1 MHSDEAGRCV
11 TAQYARALPGAAND
25 LEIDALA
32 CTTAMNLLSSSSR
45 AGSAVLI
52 AAKGALISSHACGVL
67 AERAA
72 FSVQPSPGLA
82 AVLASGRP
90 IRYPG
95 GLGALQLSTAP
106 TWRNDVLLVPLRS
119 DGMPARVLAAT
130 ADSITDA
137 LGDALHAFA
146 AIAAAAYSGH
156 LDQWTEAI
164 VHRALEP
171 VLLLDADG
179 SIRTAS
185 HGAAGLFGIHQEAL
199 ARELPVNLVHPED
212 AEGLLRALG
221 RARAGQ
227 RASECELRCR
237 RPDGGWIHTE
247 GTVTAHPAAGG
258 GPGLMLRI
266 HDVRERKNLEAEL
279 AHWAYH
285 DPKTGLA
292 NRARLRQNFERTT
305 EVATRDGTGVAV
317 VAASVEGVREF
328 GQTFGEIQAD
338 RILRV
343 VADRLRDCARQ
354 QDTVARLGEHEFVI
368 LTAAAPVAVDALA
381 RRVANALAEPIS
393 LPQGSVLLQA
403 SVGLRLTEPDTGAG
417 ADVDRLL
424 HDAALA
430 LTTARRVGE
439 RTPQRYQERMQLEL
453 AEELS
458 IRRGLLRAIQGREFL
473 LYYQPI
479 VALNTRRLTGIEALL
494 RWQHPERGLIPP
506 DRFIPHAEESG
517 LIVQLGAQTLAQA
530 CADVGVLR
538 DHALTVNVNVSPRQ
552 LYSDDF
558 ITTVRDSLTSS
569 ALPSAA
575 LCLEITESAVANVD
589 GVAKRLWQLR
599 ELGVRLALD
608 DFGTGFA
615 SYGRLQTL
623 PIDTIKIDRSF
634 TQHLTPDQKRPAV
647 ARDMIRMGHSLGL
660 KVVAEGIETA
670 DQESELRA
678 LGCQY
683 GQGYRYGRPMPL
695 TDVLAHTA
703 GQGS

>member
-1 MHSDEAGRCV
+1 MRSDKAGRCV
-11 TAQYARALPGAAND
+11 TAQGARALPGAAND
-25 LEIDALA
+25 VEIDALA

-45 AGSAVLI
+45 AGSAVLV
-52 AAKGALISSHACGVL
+52 AAKGELISSQACGVL

-72 FSVQPSPGLA
+72 ISVKPSPGLA
-82 AVLASGRP
+82 AVLASGHS

-95 GLGALQLSTAP
+95 GLGALLLSAAP

-119 DGMPARVLAAT
+119 VGMPARVLAAT

-137 LGDALHAFA
+137 LGNALHAFA

-156 LDQWTEAI
+156 VDQWSDAI
-164 VHRALEP
+164 VHRAPEP

-185 HGAAGLFGIHQEAL
+185 NGAAGLFGINQDAL
-199 ARELPVNLVHPED
+199 AGELPVNLVHPED
-212 AEGLLRALG
+212 AENLLRALS
-221 RARAGQ
+221 RTREGQ

-237 RPDGGWIHTE
+237 GADGGWTHSE

-258 GPGLMLRI
+258 RPGLLLRI
-266 HDVRERKNLEAEL
+266 HDVRERRNLEAEL

-292 NRARLRQNFERTT
+292 NSALLRQNFERTT
-305 EVATRDGTGVAV
+305 EVATRDGTRVAV
-317 VAASVEGVREF
+317 VAASVEGVREV
-328 GQTFGEIQAD
+328 GETFGPIQAD

-343 VADRLRDCARQ
+343 VADRLRDCARP
-354 QDTVARLGEHEFVI
+354 QDTVARLDEHEFVI
-368 LTAAAPVAVDALA
+368 LTAAAPAAVDALA
-381 RRVANALAEPIS
+381 RGVANALAEPVS

-403 SVGLRLTEPDTGAG
+403 SVGLRLSEPDTD
-417 ADVDRLL
+417 ADADIDHLL
-424 HDAALA
+424 HGAALA
-430 LTTARRVGE
+430 LTTARRAAG
-439 RTPQRYQERMQLEL
+439 RAPQRYHERMQLEL
-453 AEELS
+453 AEELA
-458 IRRGLLRAIQGREFL
+458 IRGGLLRAIQGGEFL

-479 VALNTRRLTGIEALL
+479 VDLNTRRLTGIEALL
-494 RWQHPERGLIPP
+494 RWQHPDRGLIPP

-530 CADVGVLR
+530 CADVGVLH

-558 ITTVRDSLTSS
+558 ITTVRDSLAGS

-575 LCLEITESAVANVD
+575 LCLEITESAVAHVD

-634 TQHLTPDQKRPAV
+634 TQHLTPDQERPAV

-695 TDVLAHTA
+695 ADVLIHAA
-703 GQGS
+703 SQDS